1 MLRPTLLLMKKLS
14 NAPAR
19 RRRLN
24 IRLSQQEWVF
34 IQGLAANSTCRSTSD
49 YARKV
54 LAQKPVKVYYRNQS
68 FDEFEEQMTCR
79 FLPLLEQFKE
89 RFGQIKADDQ
99 VFPAIE
105 GEYPDFPAI
114 EGLLA
119 SFSDIKKL
127 LAKISDQ
134 CAQK

>member
-1 MLRPTLLLMKKLS
+1 MKKLA
-14 NAPAR
+14 NPPAR

-24 IRLSQQEWVF
+24 IRLSQQEWNF

-54 LAQKPVKVYYRNQS
+54 LVQKPVNVLYRNQS
-68 FDEFEEQMTCR
+68 FDEFEEQMTTR
-79 FLPLLEQFKE
+79 FLPLLEQYKE
-89 RFGQIKADDQ
+89 RFGQINVEDQ
-99 VFPAIE
+99 
-105 GEYPDFPAI
+105 
-114 EGLLA
+114 EGLLT
-119 SFSDIKKL
+119 SFTDIKKL

>member
-1 MLRPTLLLMKKLS
+1 MKRLS
-14 NAPAR
+14 DPSAR

-24 IRLSQQEWVF
+24 IRLSQQEWIF

-79 FLPLLEQFKE
+79 FLPLLEEFKE
-89 RFGQIKADDQ
+89 RLGVINAEDQ

-105 GEYPDFPAI
+105 GS
-114 EGLLA
+114 LA

>member
-1 MLRPTLLLMKKLS
+1 MKKLS

-19 RRRLN
+19 RRRRN
-24 IRLSQQEWVF
+24 IRLSQQEWMF

-68 FDEFEEQMTCR
+68 FDEFEEQMTSR

-89 RFGQIKADDQ
+89 HFGQINAED
-99 VFPAIE
+99 P
-105 GEYPDFPAI
+105 GFPAI

-119 SFSDIKKL
+119 SFSDIKIL
-127 LAKISDQ
+127 LTKISDE